1 MSQNTS
7 KTESAAK
14 PVTEVVAKA
23 KRRQYTAEYKLRIL
37 RELDG
42 DNEGSAL
49 LSAFPQLSEFPTP
62 IGGDTLKL
70 STVNSASCCLNPLT
84 YTVARA
90 KSGRASFGFLCFN
103 ILMTIH

>member
-84 YTVARA
+84 YTDL
-90 KSGRASFGFLCFN
+90 F
-103 ILMTIH
+103 IL